1 MEKILYDIIVNRKPL
16 KNHSVEKLYFL
27 NMEAVKNKKT
37 LYINNCVIVYGFNKE
52 QHSWFVYNNTDNTYY
67 RITNDNIYKH
77 AIRIVNKLIKNNLL
91 KYYSHRKVF
100 NRETPYAKTYCD
112 KNFKFSFD
120 LYFMYRK
127 DNRAIKVSLFDG
139 NRDTIYP
146 SFIYNFLWDNFKA
159 YCL

>member
-1 MEKILYDIIVNRKPL
+1 MEKIIYDIIVNRKPL

-27 NMEAVKNKKT
+27 NMEAIKDKKT
-37 LYINNCVIVYGFNKE
+37 VCINNCVIDYGFNKK
-52 QHSWFVYNNTDNTYY
+52 QRSWFVYNNTDDTYY
-67 RITNDNIYKH
+67 LITNDNIYKH
-77 AIRIVNKLIKNNLL
+77 AVKIVNKLIKDKLL
-91 KYYSHRKVF
+91 KYYSHRKVY

-127 DNRAIKVSLFDG
+127 DNRAIKASLFDG

-146 SFIYNFLWDNFKA
+146 SFIYNFLWSNFKE